1 VERFVADP
9 DQAHVLEWTL
19 PDEQATLA
27 AGARMAAAVRGHLAD
42 ATGAGT
48 DGPLMFYLHG
58 DLGAGKTCLSRGLV
72 QSLGH
77 DGPVKSPTYTL
88 VEPYENLHPPVYHF
102 DLYRLSEPAEVEFL
116 GVEDCFSPGRLCLVE
131 WPENGSGA
139 LPGPDIDITLT
150 NDMPGRRLR
159 CMATTGTGVALLER
173 MKRETDC
180 E

>member
-1 VERFVADP
+1 MADP
-9 DQAHVLEWTL
+9 DEACVLEWRL

-27 AGARMAAAVRGHLAD
+27 AGARMAAAVRGHLAEASFAVGSS
-42 ATGAGT
+42 AT
-48 DGPLMFYLHG
+48 GPLMVYLHG

-102 DLYRLSEPAEVEFL
+102 DLYRLSEPTEVEFL

-131 WPENGSGA
+131 WPGNGRGA
-139 LPGPDIDITLT
+139 LPGPDLEVTLT
-150 NDMPGRRLR
+150 DDAPGRRLR
-159 CMATTGTGVALLER
+159 CVATTGNGVALLDR
-173 MKRETDC
+173 MRQETDC